1 VSDERP
7 HILVSRCLGF
17 AACRYNGGVVAA
29 PFVESLKPFVRV
41 TTACPEVSIG
51 LGVPRAPIRLVDV
64 DGAAR
69 LIQSATGLDVSDAMR
84 NFGEEFL
91 AGAED
96 RYDGAILKA
105 GSPSCGCR
113 DVKVYASSERGSA
126 SRKGLGVF
134 GGAVVARCA
143 LSPVED
149 EGRLRNSDL
158 RGHFLTRLFA
168 RARSRAVASA
178 GEIRDLVAFHA
189 RHKLL
194 LMAYNQ
200 VGMREL
206 GRLVANR
213 ERRTPMEVW
222 TEYSRGFAAALAR
235 APRRGS
241 AVNVLMHA
249 LGYVSERL
257 TPQERAFF
265 LATLEDYRVG
275 RVPLSVALRLMQAWI
290 VRFDVPYLRDQVFFE
305 PYPRELLDELDSGKG
320 RDVR

>member
-1 VSDERP
+1 MSDERP

-17 AACRYNGGVVAA
+17 AACRYNSGIVAA
-29 PFVESLKPFVRV
+29 PLVESLKPFVSV

-64 DGAAR
+64 DGVER
-69 LIQSATGLDVSDAMR
+69 LVQSATGLDVTDAMR
-84 NFGEEFL
+84 SFGEEFL
-91 AGAED
+91 SGAED
-96 RYDGAILKA
+96 LYDGAILKA
-105 GSPSCGCR
+105 GSPSCGYR

-126 SRKGLGVF
+126 SRKGSGAF
-134 GGAVVARCA
+134 GGAVAARCA

-149 EGRLRNSDL
+149 EGRLRNADL

-168 RARSRAVASA
+168 RARFRAAASS
-178 GEIRDLVAFHA
+178 GEVRELVAFHA

-194 LMAYNQ
+194 LMTYNQ

-213 ERRTPMEVW
+213 EHRTLTEAW
-222 TEYSRGFAAALAR
+222 TEYGRGFSAALSR

-290 VRFDVPYLRDQVFFE
+290 VRFDVPYLRNQVFFE